1 MECGLKSREAL
12 YREKGFCTSLHR
24 RTSGVFFFFTSLSF
38 GGVFLV
44 FTSLALLKELFE
56 CEMGSG
62 L

>member
-1 MECGLKSREAL
+1 M
-12 YREKGFCTSLHR
+12 GF
-24 RTSGVFFFFTSLSF
+24 FFFFTSLSF